1 MTNHHKSPKK
11 NGTNTIG
18 SRRLFFQDFFTDF
31 FTNLNLI
38 LSMIPPAKAAK
49 GQLWR
54 LIRTS
59 PTDLFAEVVILG
71 RPQYEDVPTVDVAP
85 FSPDKSLA
93 GPNDLICR
101 SGTVL
106 SSMDFSLPLSELLQP
121 VENFNAEDGY
131 VKSLATMS
139 ENLFA
144 LHEAMAEQIMRLQ
157 KEIYIWLDKTCD

>member
-1 MTNHHKSPKK
+1 M
-11 NGTNTIG
+11 
-18 SRRLFFQDFFTDF
+18 
-31 FTNLNLI
+31 I
-38 LSMIPPAKAAK
+38 LPSQAAK

-101 SGTVL
+101 SGTIL

-121 VENFNAEDGY
+121 VPDFNAEEGRR
-131 VKSLATMS
+131 KSLSTMS
-139 ENLFA
+139 ENTFA
-144 LHEAMAEQIMRLQ
+144 LHETIAEQIMSLQ
-157 KEIYIWLDKTCD
+157 EEIYIWLDKTCD